1 MCFFYLISGTEPLTK
16 GCPGFWFPG
25 PAQRGGWHAG
35 KGVHAAA
42 RHSPP
47 RCSVPADPRCPAA
60 QAGQYWHLW
69 VRWLRPQHHTFADRL
84 LWEQHWK
91 NVKLTLGAFLLFH
104 FKSKWFR
111 VKTFPGYSPL
121 QQPSE
126 DIPEA
131 ASEAPLIG
139 LDDCNRLRAL
149 TLAFRL
155 SFSPRHLL
163 LPWWV
168 HLLRSL
174 TVWWVQRSPPSS
186 GNLTHRGPLA
196 FWKASS
202 LLSVIRTFS
211 RFCSWNEQ
219 PRLSGSS

>member
-1 MCFFYLISGTEPLTK
+1 MFFFYLISGTEPFTK
-16 GCPGFWFPG
+16 GCPGLWFPG

-60 QAGQYWHLW
+60 QAGQYWHLR

-91 NVKLTLGAFLLFH
+91 NVKLTLGAFLRSH

-111 VKTFPGYSPL
+111 VKTSPGCSPL
-121 QQPSE
+121 QPPPEDLPQKHPLLVWVTATVREGLWPSLSKLFQP
-126 DIPEA
+126 
-131 ASEAPLIG
+131 
-139 LDDCNRLRAL
+139 R
-149 TLAFRL
+149 
-155 SFSPRHLL
+155 RHLW

-174 TVWWVQRSPPSS
+174 MVWWVELSPFLRKPNPQGSS
-186 GNLTHRGPLA
+186 GFLKGIFSPLNHKDIFKILPLEWA
-196 FWKASS
+196 TQTGTS
-202 LLSVIRTFS
+202 
-211 RFCSWNEQ
+211 
-219 PRLSGSS
+219 